1 MTNVHMLIWRG
12 WFFYFYF
19 FVNSNLVIVTLLTYS
34 LPVLVK
40 DTKPCKHQHS
50 RDERCP
56 ITPNFPP
63 SAPSHPPASQPL
75 ASTDPPSLILFV
87 IGSLS
92 SQFCLFQN
100 VIDNIHI
107 LCWSRSR
114 EAGLSNDEVH
124 SPASASPTWD
134 ASFTLINYMYYVI
147 IYLIA
152 IRERWKHAENR
163 KPKKKKRQ
171 ERSSRESTTWML
183 SIGLGST
190 WLCFWRTSKSRL
202 PS

>member
-1 MTNVHMLIWRG
+1 M
-12 WFFYFYF
+12 
-19 FVNSNLVIVTLLTYS
+19 TYS

-40 DTKPCKHQHS
+40 DTKPCKHHHS

-75 ASTDPPSLILFV
+75 ASTDLPSLILFV
-87 IGSLS
+87 IGSPS

-107 LCWSRSR
+107 LCWSPSR
-114 EAGLSNDEVH
+114 EASLSNDKVH
-124 SPASASPTWD
+124 SPASASPTSD
-134 ASFTLINYMYYVI
+134 ASFTLINYICYVI

-152 IRERWKHAENR
+152 IWERWKQAEKNR
-163 KPKKKKRQ
+163 KAKKKKQ

-183 SIGLGST
+183 SIGLGGM
-190 WLCFWRTSKSRL
+190 WLCFWRTSKSCF